1 MVMGGVG
8 MPLIPGKALA
18 ITTRTALSHSIIEYN
33 RGYSTRGFALKNSK
47 MLQIIRIH
55 DNVDEK

>member
-33 RGYSTRGFALKNSK
+33 RGYSTLWSVRRRAMQLHTPKTSN
-47 MLQIIRIH
+47 H
-55 DNVDEK
+55 T

>member
-8 MPLIPGKALA
+8 MPLLPGKALA

-33 RGYSTRGFALKNSK
+33 RGYSTLWSVRRRAMQL
-47 MLQIIRIH
+47 H
-55 DNVDEK
+55 TAA